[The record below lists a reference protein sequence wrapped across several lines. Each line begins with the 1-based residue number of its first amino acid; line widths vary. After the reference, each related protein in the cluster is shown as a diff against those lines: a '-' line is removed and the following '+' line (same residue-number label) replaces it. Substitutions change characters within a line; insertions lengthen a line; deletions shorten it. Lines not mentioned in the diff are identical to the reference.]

1 MFRLSGSYGVRAP
14 QFARTRRST
23 APPGS
28 STSTLL
34 RAPPGP
40 GGRPLRRRHFPR
52 LVERLMRPTSPFG
65 QYSTAEEVTAGLDL
79 TGKMALITGSNSGIG
94 LESARVLAL
103 RGAHVVALARTQQK
117 AEAACA
123 ALTAAGIRGQL
134 TPLACEQTDYDSVVG
149 CASAVE
155 ALKAPIDIL
164 ICNAG
169 LNVPTLEQVNG
180 IEKHFAVHHLS
191 HFILVNRLLHRVK
204 AARQGRIV
212 IVSSMMYQQAPPI
225 GIDFDN
231 LSGKRGTY
239 EWTTMYGQSK
249 LANGLFAR
257 ELARRLA
264 GTTATANVLHPGIV
278 PGTNITHVWRDI
290 ATPPWKSR
298 GALAQ
303 WLWSV
308 LWHARHPGESAKT
321 VPQGAATTCYL
332 ATHPSLENVSGAYF
346 RNCHIAV
353 PRRSMRDD
361 GMAAR
366 LWSVSEALTRPYL
379 S

>member
-1 MFRLSGSYGVRAP
+1 
-14 QFARTRRST
+14 
-23 APPGS
+23 
-28 STSTLL
+28 
-34 RAPPGP
+34 
-40 GGRPLRRRHFPR
+40 
-52 LVERLMRPTSPFG
+52 MRPRSPFG
-65 QYSTAEEVTAGLDL
+65 HHSTAEQVTEGLDL

-94 LESARVLAL
+94 LETARVLAL

-134 TPLACEQTDYDSVVG
+134 TPRACELTDYDSLVG
-149 CASAVE
+149 CARAVE
-155 ALKAPIDIL
+155 ALKAPLDIL

-204 AARQGRIV
+204 AAPQGRIV
-212 IVSSMMYQQAPPI
+212 IVSSMMYQQAPPL

-231 LSGKRGTY
+231 LSGDRAPY

-264 GTTATANVLHPGIV
+264 GTKATANVLHPGIV
-278 PGTNITHVWRDI
+278 PGTNINHVWRGSG
-290 ATPPWKSR
+290 AAPWKSR

-303 WLWSV
+303 WLWSR
-308 LWHARHPGESAKT
+308 LWHARHPGEREKT
-321 VPQGAATTCYL
+321 LPQGAATSCYV
-332 ATHPSLENVSGAYF
+332 ATHPSLESVSGAYF
-346 RNCHIAV
+346 RNCHIAT

-361 GMAAR
+361 EMAAR
-366 LWSVSEALTRPYL
+366 LWGVSEALTRPYL

>member
-1 MFRLSGSYGVRAP
+1 
-14 QFARTRRST
+14 
-23 APPGS
+23 
-28 STSTLL
+28 
-34 RAPPGP
+34 
-40 GGRPLRRRHFPR
+40 
-52 LVERLMRPTSPFG
+52 MRPTSPFG
-65 QYSTAEEVTAGLDL
+65 QYSTADEVTAAVDL
-79 TGKMALITGSNSGIG
+79 TGMTALITGSNSGIG
-94 LESARVLAL
+94 LESARVLAM

-123 ALTAAGIRGQL
+123 TLKAAGIRGQL
-134 TPLACEQTDYDSVVG
+134 TPLACEQTDYDSVVR

-155 ALKAPIDIL
+155 ALQTPIDIL

-169 LNVPTLEQVNG
+169 LNVPTLQQVNG

-231 LSGKRGTY
+231 LSGERGPY
-239 EWTTMYGQSK
+239 VWTTMYGQSK

-278 PGTNITHVWRDI
+278 PGTHIADVWRNSG
-290 ATPPWKSR
+290 AQPWKAR
-298 GALAQ
+298 GAVAQ
-303 WLWSV
+303 WLWSR
-308 LWHARHPGESAKT
+308 LWHARHPGENTKSLT
-321 VPQGAATTCYL
+321 QGAATTCYV
-332 ATHPSLENVSGAYF
+332 ATHPSLQNVSGAYF
-346 RNCHIAV
+346 RNCHIAL